1 MKANYPIVLVV
12 PPLSIASSLCWV
24 KTKAP
29 AFDYKAG
36 ALFLALTWRRRYAKQ
51 RLKTVFETFP

>member
-1 MKANYPIVLVV
+1 MNDGYNASRYPPLEGVGGGLL
-12 PPLSIASSLCWV
+12 PLSIASSLCWV

-36 ALFLALTWRRRYAKQ
+36 ALFLALT
-51 RLKTVFETFP
+51 